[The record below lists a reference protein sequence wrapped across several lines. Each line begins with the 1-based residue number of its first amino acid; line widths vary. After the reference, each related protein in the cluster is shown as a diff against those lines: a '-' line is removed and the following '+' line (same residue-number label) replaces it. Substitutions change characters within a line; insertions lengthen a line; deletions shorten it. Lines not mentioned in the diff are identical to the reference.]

1 MKKRMQLD
9 DDGYCFA
16 CGKKNTRGLRLDFR
30 SENGGTAAEFLPQK
44 EHQGFRD
51 IVHGGII
58 ATVLDE
64 AMVKAMLS
72 KGLQAVTAELTVRFK
87 SPLLTGEAATVEAGL
102 TNPVGRVVEASARMK
117 KRDGTVVAEARA
129 KLLKN
134 G

>member
-1 MKKRMQLD
+1 MKRLQLD

-16 CGKKNTRGLRLDFR
+16 CGKKNSRGLQLDFS
-30 SENGGTAAEFLPQK
+30 SEDGRTAAVFLPHR
-44 EHQGFRD
+44 EYQGFKG

-64 AMVKAMLS
+64 AMVKTVLS
-72 KGLQAVTAELTVRFK
+72 TGVLAVTAEITVRFK
-87 SPLLTGEAATVEAGL
+87 SPLSTGEDATVEAELSKPWGK
-102 TNPVGRVVEASARMK
+102 VVEASARMR

-134 G
+134 E